1 MKLEDRRVRRTKQL
15 IKQSL
20 IELMH
25 EKPFKDI
32 TVKDITERADL
43 NRGTFYLHYVDI
55 YDLLSQIED
64 ETLQAIEEMM
74 LDYRCKI
81 NMPSCYELLDE
92 LFSYIEDNRD
102 LFEVL
107 LHSQSEG
114 IFLNKLQYLIKTMG
128 LDLMNMIYK
137 DTSRPH
143 YCYFLSFV
151 LNGVLGVTEQWFN
164 NGMDMSSTEMATMI
178 DHFIMDGISILAKL

>member
-55 YDLLSQIED
+55 YGYSISVQLTQKLCLYI
-64 ETLQAIEEMM
+64 
-74 LDYRCKI
+74 KI
-81 NMPSCYELLDE
+81 MV
-92 LFSYIEDNRD
+92 
-102 LFEVL
+102 VL
-107 LHSQSEG
+107 
-114 IFLNKLQYLIKTMG
+114 KKT
-128 LDLMNMIYK
+128 
-137 DTSRPH
+137 
-143 YCYFLSFV
+143 
-151 LNGVLGVTEQWFN
+151 
-164 NGMDMSSTEMATMI
+164 
-178 DHFIMDGISILAKL
+178 

>member
-25 EKPFKDI
+25 EKSFKEI

-55 YDLLSQIED
+55 YDLLSKIED

>member
-55 YDLLSQIED
+55 YDLLSKIED

-81 NMPSCYELLDE
+81 NMPSGYELLDE

>member
-43 NRGTFYLHYVDI
+43 NRGTFYLHYTDI
-55 YDLLSQIED
+55 YDLLSKIED
-64 ETLQAIEEMM
+64 ETLQAIEEML

-81 NMPSCYELLDE
+81 NTPSCYELLNE
-92 LFSYIEDNRD
+92 FFSYIEDNRN
-102 LFEVL
+102 LFQIL
-107 LHSQSEG
+107 LHSESEG
-114 IFLNKLQYLIKTMG
+114 IFLNKLQHLIKTIG
-128 LDLMNMIYK
+128 LDLMKMFYK

-143 YCYFLSFV
+143 YSYFLSFV
-151 LNGVLGVTEQWFN
+151 LNGILGVTEQWFN

>member
-55 YDLLSQIED
+55 YDLL
-64 ETLQAIEEMM
+64 
-74 LDYRCKI
+74 
-81 NMPSCYELLDE
+81 
-92 LFSYIEDNRD
+92 F
-102 LFEVL
+102 
-107 LHSQSEG
+107 
-114 IFLNKLQYLIKTMG
+114 
-128 LDLMNMIYK
+128 
-137 DTSRPH
+137 
-143 YCYFLSFV
+143 
-151 LNGVLGVTEQWFN
+151 
-164 NGMDMSSTEMATMI
+164 
-178 DHFIMDGISILAKL
+178 

>member
-55 YDLLSQIED
+55 YDLLSKIED

-74 LDYRCKI
+74 LDQYAI
-81 NMPSCYELLDE
+81 LL
-92 LFSYIEDNRD
+92 
-102 LFEVL
+102 
-107 LHSQSEG
+107 
-114 IFLNKLQYLIKTMG
+114 
-128 LDLMNMIYK
+128 
-137 DTSRPH
+137 
-143 YCYFLSFV
+143 
-151 LNGVLGVTEQWFN
+151 
-164 NGMDMSSTEMATMI
+164 
-178 DHFIMDGISILAKL
+178 

>member
-55 YDLLSQIED
+55 YDLLSKIED
-64 ETLQAIEEMM
+64 ET
-74 LDYRCKI
+74 
-81 NMPSCYELLDE
+81 
-92 LFSYIEDNRD
+92 
-102 LFEVL
+102 
-107 LHSQSEG
+107 
-114 IFLNKLQYLIKTMG
+114 
-128 LDLMNMIYK
+128 
-137 DTSRPH
+137 
-143 YCYFLSFV
+143 
-151 LNGVLGVTEQWFN
+151 
-164 NGMDMSSTEMATMI
+164 
-178 DHFIMDGISILAKL
+178 

>member
-55 YDLLSQIED
+55 YDLLSKIED

-74 LDYRCKI
+74 DAKSICH
-81 NMPSCYELLDE
+81 P
-92 LFSYIEDNRD
+92 
-102 LFEVL
+102 V
-107 LHSQSEG
+107 
-114 IFLNKLQYLIKTMG
+114 
-128 LDLMNMIYK
+128 MNY
-137 DTSRPH
+137 
-143 YCYFLSFV
+143 
-151 LNGVLGVTEQWFN
+151 
-164 NGMDMSSTEMATMI
+164 
-178 DHFIMDGISILAKL
+178 

>member
-1 MKLEDRRVRRTKQL
+1 
-15 IKQSL
+15 
-20 IELMH
+20 MH

-55 YDLLSQIED
+55 YDLLSKIED

-92 LFSYIEDNRD
+92 LKNKNDDEHNFNEEIYN
-102 LFEVL
+102 
-107 LHSQSEG
+107 
-114 IFLNKLQYLIKTMG
+114 FLY
-128 LDLMNMIYK
+128 
-137 DTSRPH
+137 
-143 YCYFLSFV
+143 
-151 LNGVLGVTEQWFN
+151 
-164 NGMDMSSTEMATMI
+164 
-178 DHFIMDGISILAKL
+178 

>member
-55 YDLLSQIED
+55 YDLLSKIED

-143 YCYFLSFV
+143 YSYFLSFV

>member
-1 MKLEDRRVRRTKQL
+1 
-15 IKQSL
+15 
-20 IELMH
+20 
-25 EKPFKDI
+25 
-32 TVKDITERADL
+32 
-43 NRGTFYLHYVDI
+43 
-55 YDLLSQIED
+55 
-64 ETLQAIEEMM
+64 
-74 LDYRCKI
+74 
-81 NMPSCYELLDE
+81 MPSCYELLDE

-143 YCYFLSFV
+143 YCYF
-151 LNGVLGVTEQWFN
+151 
-164 NGMDMSSTEMATMI
+164 
-178 DHFIMDGISILAKL
+178 

>member
-55 YDLLSQIED
+55 YDLLSKIED

-128 LDLMNMIYK
+128 LDLLNMIYK

>member
-55 YDLLSQIED
+55 YDLLSKIED

-178 DHFIMDGISILAKL
+178 DHFIMDGISILTKL

>member
-55 YDLLSQIED
+55 YDLLWW
-64 ETLQAIEEMM
+64 
-74 LDYRCKI
+74 Y
-81 NMPSCYELLDE
+81 
-92 LFSYIEDNRD
+92 SYTYAY
-102 LFEVL
+102 
-107 LHSQSEG
+107 G
-114 IFLNKLQYLIKTMG
+114 I
-128 LDLMNMIYK
+128 
-137 DTSRPH
+137 
-143 YCYFLSFV
+143 
-151 LNGVLGVTEQWFN
+151 LG
-164 NGMDMSSTEMATMI
+164 
-178 DHFIMDGISILAKL
+178 